1 MDVRNSEVYHT
12 TLQKPGPLPKDRT
25 EKYFPFEVIGTD
37 YAGPIYYK
45 IKKKNELKA
54 YILLFSCSV
63 TRAVH
68 IELAS
73 NLTTTD
79 FIKSFKR
86 LILRRGKPKIVYS
99 GNAKT
104 FKVGAKW
111 LANINRDQKLHDFL
125 SSETILWKF
134 NVLKTT
140 WWDGQFERLI
150 GLIKASLY
158 RTIGKAQLT
167 WAELEE
173 VLLDIEI
180 ILNNRPL
187 TYIEEEIDYPI
198 LTPNS
203 LILGP
208 DVDFLMQHLMKVK
221 VKLLRGD
228 ISISHDVKKLYGKD
242 GNMSMW

>member
-1 MDVRNSEVYHT
+1 M
-12 TLQKPGPLPKDRT
+12 
-25 EKYFPFEVIGTD
+25 
-37 YAGPIYYK
+37 
-45 IKKKNELKA
+45 
-54 YILLFSCSV
+54 
-63 TRAVH
+63 H
-68 IELAS
+68 IELVS
-73 NLTTTD
+73 NLTTTK

-86 LILRRGKPKIVYS
+86 LISRRGKPKIVYS
-99 GNAKT
+99 DNAKT
-104 FKVGAKW
+104 FKAGAKW

-134 NVLKTT
+134 NVPKAP
-140 WWDGQFERLI
+140 WWGGQFERLI

-203 LILGP
+203 LILGRDVNFP
-208 DVDFLMQHLMKVK
+208 DTAPHESESET
-221 VKLLRGD
+221 
-228 ISISHDVKKLYGKD
+228 IKKRHKYIKR
-242 GNMSMW
+242 